1 MADRIK
7 RLGATVFK
15 TPGRDELP
23 DLVSRIARLWAEL
36 HEADRELALEVA
48 AKLPDMQIRRL

>member
-7 RLGATVFK
+7 WLSATVYT
-15 TPGRDELP
+15 TPEPDELP

-48 AKLPDMQIRRL
+48 AKLRDMEIRRL